1 MSDILIELD
10 EIKERLDKLEA
21 AMKELEDYTKKI
33 GRFCSM
39 QSSINN
45 VLKYLVRKKYT
56 EKELEI
62 ALKEYED
69 AQKRLHSEEE
79 KEEKKEEN

>member
-1 MSDILIELD
+1 MSDILIEID

-21 AMKELEDYTKKI
+21 AMKEIEDYAKKL

-69 AQKRLHSEEE
+69 AQKRLHSDDE